1 MWQELKNGPSLRAL
15 ILQMND
21 KWKKK
26 QNQWGLQNIFQ
37 IASRE

>member
-21 KWKKK
+21 KWKK